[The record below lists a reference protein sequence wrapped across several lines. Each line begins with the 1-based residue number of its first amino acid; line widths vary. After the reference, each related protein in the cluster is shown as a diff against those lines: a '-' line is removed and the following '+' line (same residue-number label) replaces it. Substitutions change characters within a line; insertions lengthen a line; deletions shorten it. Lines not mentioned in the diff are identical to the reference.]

1 MLYALKEDNRSWAA
15 ADKIIENCKDPRS
28 IFFGL
33 IVGAAELGSRI
44 AAGRNG
50 PAEMDGDSP
59 GAARVR

>member
-33 IVGAAELGSRI
+33 IVGTAEL
-44 AAGRNG
+44 
-50 PAEMDGDSP
+50 D
-59 GAARVR
+59 

>member
-33 IVGAAELGSRI
+33 IVETSEFGLQLAI
-44 AAGRNG
+44 GRNG
-50 PAEMDGDSP
+50 PAKMDGHSP
-59 GAARVR
+59 RAT